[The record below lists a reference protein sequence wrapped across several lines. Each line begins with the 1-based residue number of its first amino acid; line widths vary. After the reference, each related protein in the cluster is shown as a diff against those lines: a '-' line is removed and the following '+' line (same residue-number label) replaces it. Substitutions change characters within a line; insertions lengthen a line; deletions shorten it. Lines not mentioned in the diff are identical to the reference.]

1 MRGKKTPEETKAKVI
16 ELKIWNPELSSH
28 DIEDI
33 LRWTEWEVSNDT
45 VCDIINKLPQLA
57 TTTKW
62 EKILSTMDEIISEIA
77 DITRLAINP
86 IRDKVNEW
94 TLSVGDLKSLNDIA
108 KNNFDRRQILTGKP
122 TDITKHEWLSTLS
135 NEELLKLLNDN

>member
-1 MRGKKTPEETKAKVI
+1 MQGKKIDTEVKAKIISDKISNPDLSTRDLSEQHWVWKSTIADIIDEIPEELRT
-16 ELKIWNPELSSH
+16 SS
-28 DIEDI
+28 D
-33 LRWTEWEVSNDT
+33 
-45 VCDIINKLPQLA
+45 
-57 TTTKW
+57 KW
-62 EKILSTMDEIISEIA
+62 EKIIDTMDEIISEIA

>member
-135 NEELLKLLNDN
+135 NEERLKLLNDN

>member
-86 IRDKVNEW
+86 IRYKVNEW

>member
-62 EKILSTMDEIISEIA
+62 EKILDTMDEIISEIA

>member
-94 TLSVGDLKSLNDIA
+94 TLSVGDLKALNDIA

>member
-86 IRDKVNEW
+86 IRYKVNEW
-94 TLSVGDLKSLNDIA
+94 TLSVGDLKALNDIA